1 MMVARV
7 LSAVDRSLA
16 AVEYVVIAAATLVA
30 LGLGLTQVVLRYGF
44 NTGFPWSEEAFTL
57 ATITAMLFAGSR
69 AVREDRHV
77 RVELVFLVVPPR
89 AGRVLRL
96 IAHAAT
102 LLLCAYYVYGGLL
115 YVQFTWDI
123 GSVSSESETPDWIV
137 FSLVPLTMSLFV
149 LRYVI
154 RIVRLLRDED
164 VDVHGLPRDG
174 LPGQEPRP

>member
-1 MMVARV
+1 MA
-7 LSAVDRSLA
+7 LDKIDRWLA
-16 AVEYVVIAAATLVA
+16 AIEYLVIAGAVLLALV
-30 LGLGLTQVVLRYGF
+30 LGTMQVVLRYAF

-57 ATITAMLFAGSR
+57 STIIAMLFAGSR

-77 RVELVFLVVPPR
+77 RVELVFLLVSSK

-102 LLLCAYYVYGGLL
+102 LLLCAYYAYGGLL
-115 YVQFTWDI
+115 YVQFTYEID
-123 GSVSSESETPDWIV
+123 SVSPDSETPEWII
-137 FSLVPLTMSLFV
+137 FTLVPLTMALFV

-164 VDVHGLPRDG
+164 VDVTRGVRGDG
-174 LPGQEPRP
+174 LPQAEARS